1 MTLSQAELVLE
12 EKEKY
17 SGPIV
22 DKAANMVMEDRFL
35 DEVMKMRR
43 E

>member
-1 MTLSQAELVLE
+1 MTIEQAELVLS

-22 DKAANMVMEDRFL
+22 DKAANTVMEDYYM
-35 DEVMKMRR
+35 DEVMMLRR

>member
-1 MTLSQAELVLE
+1 MTLTQAELVLE

-17 SGPIV
+17 SGPII
-22 DKAANMVMEDRFL
+22 DKAANMVMEDHFL
-35 DEVMKMRR
+35 EEVMILRR

>member
-1 MTLSQAELVLE
+1 VTLAQAELVLS

-17 SGPIV
+17 PDPIV
-22 DKAANMVMEDRFL
+22 NRAADIVMRDFYL
-35 DEVMKMRR
+35 DEIMILKR

>member
-1 MTLSQAELVLE
+1 MTIEQAELVLS

-17 SGPIV
+17 SGPVV
-22 DKAANMVMEDRFL
+22 DKAANIVMADYYLEETMML
-35 DEVMKMRR
+35 RR